1 MFNFIKNGFGKGK
14 GKGSRKC
21 CENQQCTGKGMG
33 KNCCT
38 LNDLNTGCK
47 ALIRR
52 HHGWGAV
59 RQRLLDLGF
68 VPGSL
73 VDVIRSAPLK
83 DPIQLKIGNDHISIR
98 REEAAQIEVEPVA

>member
-1 MFNFIKNGFGKGK
+1 MFNFFKNGFGKEK
-14 GKGSRKC
+14 RRS
-21 CENQQCTGKGMG
+21 NQRCLRKGMG
-33 KNCCT
+33 KKRCA

-52 HHGWGAV
+52 HHGCGAV

-83 DPIQLKIGNDHISIR
+83 DPIQLKVGNDHISIR